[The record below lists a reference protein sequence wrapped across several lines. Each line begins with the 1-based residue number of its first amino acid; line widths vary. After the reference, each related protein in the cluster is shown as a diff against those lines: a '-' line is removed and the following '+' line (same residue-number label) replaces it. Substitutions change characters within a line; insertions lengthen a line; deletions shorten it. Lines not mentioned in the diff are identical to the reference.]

1 MSTTTTFCH
10 LSDYWCLDE
19 RALLKHL
26 REIHEND
33 ANFQVSC
40 SLCGRTYRKWCSLK
54 KHLHRSHPSKSRKVR
69 LHWFTSECLCLC
81 VCVCVC
87 AL

>member
-1 MSTTTTFCH
+1 MSTTFCH
-10 LSDYWCLDE
+10 LCDYGCRDE

-26 REIHEND
+26 RDIHEND

-54 KHLHRSHPSKSRKVR
+54 KHLHRSHPSKFSLIRRGETVLFNFR
-69 LHWFTSECLCLC
+69 MPFHGL
-81 VCVCVC
+81 
-87 AL
+87 